1 MKDKFTWNPYADQ
14 PHNVAPKKERFLM
27 HFHHLGSYFAQIKF
41 GIRDVIPVLK
51 KYYQLKKEMYNHPV
65 EIKSQFAVSISP
77 IENKNEEIIEKLLSL
92 GVDYTLIRVP
102 SWEINQLN
110 KYLSL
115 AKLLEKKKIPFVIAI
130 LQNRE
135 DVLNSKKWE
144 EALKK
149 IFTAFYESASY
160 FEIGHAWNRTKWG
173 VWDYREYLKLLD
185 CAYKL
190 KQEFPD
196 IKFIGPAVI
205 DFEFHLIHIVLK
217 YFSFD
222 IVSSLLYVDRL
233 GAPENTQFG
242 WDTSR
247 KVCLLKAIIDYSKN
261 KSKECWITEVNWPIK
276 GTGKYSP
283 AAGRPNVSEKDYADF
298 LIRYHILCLCSGFIG
313 KIFWWQLIAPGYGLI
328 DNRDEKKWR
337 LRPGYWAYKNMV
349 NNLKGSTFLRKI
361 NHSSNYIFLFKDKK
375 NKYFI
380 VAWNPKGSSII
391 QFLPK
396 IEKILDGEG
405 NEISPSQKILIN
417 SSPKFIYFEDKELPE
432 KIINE

>member
-1 MKDKFTWNPYADQ
+1 MKDKFIWNPYTDQ

-41 GIRDVIPVLK
+41 GVRDAIPVLK
-51 KYYQLKKEMYNHPV
+51 RYYQLKKEMYNHPV
-65 EIKSQFAVSISP
+65 GIKSQFAVSISP
-77 IENKNEEIIEKLLSL
+77 IENRNEKVIDKLLSL

-102 SWEINQLN
+102 SWEVNQLN

-115 AKLLEKKKIPFVIAI
+115 TELLKKEKIPFVIAI

-135 DVLNSKKWE
+135 DVLNNKKWE
-144 EALKK
+144 KALKE
-149 IFTAFYESASY
+149 IFSAFHSTASY

-173 VWDYREYLKLLD
+173 VWDYKEYLKLLN
-185 CAYKL
+185 CAFEL
-190 KQEFPD
+190 KEEFPD
-196 IKFIGPAVI
+196 VKFIGPAVI

-222 IVSSLLYVDRL
+222 IVTSLLYVDRL

-242 WDTSR
+242 WDTSK
-247 KVCLLKAIIDYSKN
+247 KVCLLKAIIEYSKN

-283 AAGRPNVSEKDYADF
+283 AAGRPNVSEEDYANF
-298 LIRYHILCLCSGFIG
+298 LIRYHVLCLCSGFIG
-313 KIFWWQLIAPGYGLI
+313 KIFWWQLVAPGYGLI
-328 DNRDEKKWR
+328 DNRNEKEWR
-337 LRPGYWAYKNMV
+337 LRPGYWAYKNIV
-349 NNLKGSTFLRKI
+349 NNLKGSTFLKKI
-361 NHSSNYIFLFKDKK
+361 NHFSNYIFLFKNKK

-380 VAWNPKGSSII
+380 VAWNPRSSSII

-396 IEKILDGEG
+396 IERILDGEG